1 MKLSKLSRAVV
12 AASLLAT
19 GAAAHAEITTAGSVA
34 FTSDYKYRGISQT
47 SSGPAVQGGLTL
59 SHDSG
64 LYAALWGSSI
74 NFADSGLELD
84 PSVGYAFSAGG
95 LDFDVGVLQY
105 GYPGSKEDDLAF
117 TEVYGSVAYAGAK
130 LGVAYSPNFFGAS
143 GKATYTYVSYGTEVG
158 GLGLT
163 AYVGYQTIE
172 DNATYGAEDYI
183 DYKLALSKEVS
194 GLTFEVAYIGTDL
207 SDKDFGGDATDKD
220 GKVIATV
227 SKAF

>member
-1 MKLSKLSRAVV
+1 M
-12 AASLLAT
+12 
-19 GAAAHAEITTAGSVA
+19 
-34 FTSDYKYRGISQT
+34 
-47 SSGPAVQGGLTL
+47 
-59 SHDSG
+59 
-64 LYAALWGSSI
+64 
-74 NFADSGLELD
+74 
-84 PSVGYAFSAGG
+84 
-95 LDFDVGVLQY
+95 
-105 GYPGSKEDDLAF
+105 
-117 TEVYGSVAYAGAK
+117 
-130 LGVAYSPNFFGAS
+130 
-143 GKATYTYVSYGTEVG
+143 G